1 MSLMT
6 VGPCAAVPGSA
17 LRHEYGVEAGG
28 CTLLS
33 EALFPEHCDEANGG
47 ALLPELFA

>member
-6 VGPCAAVPGSA
+6 VGPCAAVAGSE
-17 LRHEYGVEAGG
+17 LRPEHGVEAGG